1 MEAWRFE
8 SRDIRSDVP
17 DFDKKKDR
25 RYPFSSEKR
34 RSRDSMDFLINSW
47 LQRYRSSRTES
58 KKSSQY
64 LEKREVGKPTTS
76 KYSPS
81 VAADENRRMEIASTS
96 VDTSQT
102 VKLSKPTI
110 NIDRIA
116 PKEDDTPVSAVKFS
130 LPQRRQEA
138 PRFRNIWS
146 KCKRFYGRPV
156 CQLTLLIFFCVLLP
170 CVLTYFAV
178 FLLDKFRKKRPFL
191 SSGDN
196 LKVQMS
202 LERRWVQRTKISN
215 KLNTKDFRGVLKV
228 T

>member
-1 MEAWRFE
+1 MEARRSE
-8 SRDIRSDVP
+8 SRDVRSDVP

-34 RSRDSMDFLINSW
+34 RWGDSDFLINSW

-64 LEKREVGKPTTS
+64 LEKRDVGKPTTS

-81 VAADENRRMEIASTS
+81 AAADENRRMEIASTS

-110 NIDRIA
+110 NIDRIT

-138 PRFRNIWS
+138 PGLRNICS
-146 KCKRFYGRPV
+146 KCKRLCGRPV
-156 CQLTLLIFFCVLLP
+156 CQLTLVIFFCVLLP
-170 CVLTYFAV
+170 LVLMYFAV
-178 FLLDKFRKKRPFL
+178 FLLGKFRKKRQFL
-191 SSGDN
+191 SSGEN
-196 LKVQMS
+196 LKV
-202 LERRWVQRTKISN
+202 
-215 KLNTKDFRGVLKV
+215 
-228 T
+228 